1 MRTFKFLRGSKRQF
15 VKRSWLPNYRQ
26 QGQLQWM
33 YRPVGVIFYIE
44 SWMEN
49 GFYEEEVKT
58 LSVQAGMR
66 YINSFNHF
74 MAINSD
80 KLIFA
85 LEFID
90 NRNLTNFIHYGEDN
104 FNTMPKDIPL
114 IFRGVT
120 RQYEVF

>member
-49 GFYEEEVKT
+49 GFYEEETKIT
-58 LSVQAGMR
+58 TIQIYSR
-66 YINSFNHF
+66 YMYSYNEF
-74 MAINSD
+74 MEQNRD
-80 KLIFA
+80 KVIFA
-85 LEFID
+85 YEFVD
-90 NRNLTNFIHYGEDN
+90 NANINNMIHYNHEN
-104 FNTMPKDIPL
+104 FDDMPKDIPL
-114 IFRGVT
+114 IFNGIIR
-120 RQYEVF
+120 EP